1 MRGRWI
7 AVALVGTVVGG
18 ISAVVGVRAGES
30 LPGTNVAGVDVGG
43 LGRADLRAALTGL
56 EDTRTE
62 GELPLVAD
70 DVKAGLDRSLVDV
83 DLDASVDQAL
93 SAGRDGPVGFVLG
106 PLLERGDRDVALQL
120 SIDQARLSTRLDE
133 LATLVDRPS
142 TPGGFAIS
150 GVTATPVSPTAG
162 RTLDRDAA
170 RLPLGEA
177 LRTGQSEPVTL
188 PVLITEPA
196 ATPADVARVTAAA
209 QKALTTSYT
218 LTVGAV
224 ALTFNPA
231 EVAPLLRPTA
241 PDGSLAL
248 TLDAAG
254 LTALVTAK
262 AAPLAVAPRSASF
275 SVESAAP
282 VLDGK
287 DDLSFSPVPAA
298 VSVVPAVTGRA
309 VDVAAA
315 ATALTS
321 IIPVGTATGALQ
333 VTAVEPPLSTA
344 VAQGAGV
351 TSLVGTFTTYF
362 QAGQPRATN
371 IRRIAE
377 LVNGTYV
384 PAGEKFSL
392 NGAAGERTKARGFLA
407 DSAIVD
413 GVLVDEV
420 GGGVS
425 QFATTIF
432 NAAFF
437 AGLPIERHKPHS
449 FYISRY
455 PAGRESTVYF
465 GQLDVRFRND
475 TSHGLLVRTSST
487 RSSVTV
493 ELYGDNG
500 GRAVSAD
507 HLPRVPRPDGGFT
520 IEVVRSVT
528 GGDGVTSRRV
538 FKTAYDP
545 PPPPIP

>member
-7 AVALVGTVVGG
+7 AAALIVTAAGGIGTVVG
-18 ISAVVGVRAGES
+18 VRSGEA
-30 LPGTNVAGVDVGG
+30 LPGTSVAGVQVGG
-43 LGRADLRAALTGL
+43 LGRADVRAALAGL
-56 EDTRTE
+56 EDDRTE
-62 GELPLVAD
+62 GELPLRAAD
-70 DVKAGLDRSLVDV
+70 VQAGLDRSLVDV
-83 DLDASVDQAL
+83 DLDGSIDRAL
-93 SAGRDGPVGFVLG
+93 SVGRDGPFEFVLG
-106 PLLERGDRDVALQL
+106 PLLDRGDRDVDLRL
-120 SIDQARLSTRLDE
+120 SIDEPRLSTRLDE
-133 LATLVDRPS
+133 LALLVDRPS
-142 TPGGFAIS
+142 APGGFSIS
-150 GVTATPVSPTAG
+150 GVTATPVAPTTG

-170 RLPLGEA
+170 RVPLGEA
-177 LRTGQSEPVTL
+177 LRTGRSEPVTL
-188 PVLITEPA
+188 PVTISEPG

-209 QKALTTSYT
+209 QKALATSYT
-218 LTVGAV
+218 LSTGDAS
-224 ALTFNPA
+224 LTFSPA
-231 EVAPLLRPTA
+231 DVAPLLRANAT
-241 PDGSLAL
+241 DGSLAL
-248 TLDAAG
+248 TVDPAR

-262 AAPLAVAPRSASF
+262 AAPLATPPRPASF
-275 SVESAAP
+275 TVASTAP

-287 DDLSFSPVPAA
+287 DDLSWGPVPAD
-298 VSVVPAVTGRA
+298 VSVVPAATGRA
-309 VDVAAA
+309 VNVPAAMTTLTPMIA
-315 ATALTS
+315 A
-321 IIPVGTATGALQ
+321 GTATGALPID
-333 VTAVEPPLSTA
+333 VIEPPLTTA
-344 VAQGAGV
+344 VAQGAGI

-377 LVNGTYV
+377 LVDGTYV
-384 PAGEKFSL
+384 PAGQKFSL
-392 NGAAGERTKARGFLA
+392 NGAAGERTTGRGFLA
-407 DSAIVD
+407 DSAIVA

-425 QFATTIF
+425 QFATTMF

-437 AGLPIERHKPHS
+437 AGLPIEQHKPHS

-475 TSHGLLVRTSST
+475 TSHGLLVRTRST
-487 RSSVTV
+487 PSSVTV

-538 FKTAYDP
+538 FKTSYDP
-545 PPPPIP
+545 PPPPTP

>member
-7 AVALVGTVVGG
+7 AAALIVTAAGGIGTVVG
-18 ISAVVGVRAGES
+18 VRSGEA
-30 LPGTNVAGVDVGG
+30 LPGTSVAGVQVGG
-43 LGRADLRAALTGL
+43 LGRADVRAALAGL
-56 EDTRTE
+56 EDDRTE
-62 GELPLVAD
+62 GELPLRAAD
-70 DVKAGLDRSLVDV
+70 VQAGLDRSLVDV
-83 DLDASVDQAL
+83 DLDGSIDRAL
-93 SAGRDGPVGFVLG
+93 SVGRDGPFEFVLG
-106 PLLERGDRDVALQL
+106 PLLDRGDRDVDLRL
-120 SIDQARLSTRLDE
+120 SIDEPRLSTRLDE
-133 LATLVDRPS
+133 LALLVDRPS
-142 TPGGFAIS
+142 APGGFSIS
-150 GVTATPVSPTAG
+150 GVTATPVAPTTG

-170 RLPLGEA
+170 RVPLGEA
-177 LRTGQSEPVTL
+177 LRTGRSEPVTL
-188 PVLITEPA
+188 PVTISEPG

-209 QKALTTSYT
+209 QKALATSYT
-218 LTVGAV
+218 LSTGDAS
-224 ALTFNPA
+224 LTFSPA
-231 EVAPLLRPTA
+231 DVAPLLRANAT
-241 PDGSLAL
+241 DGSLAL
-248 TLDAAG
+248 TVDPAR

-262 AAPLAVAPRSASF
+262 AAPLATPPRPASF
-275 SVESAAP
+275 TVASTAP

-287 DDLSFSPVPAA
+287 DDLSWGPVPAD
-298 VSVVPAVTGRA
+298 VSVVPAATGRA
-309 VDVAAA
+309 VNVPAAMTTLTPMIA
-315 ATALTS
+315 A
-321 IIPVGTATGALQ
+321 GTATGALPID
-333 VTAVEPPLSTA
+333 VIEPPLTTA
-344 VAQGAGV
+344 VAQGAGI

-377 LVNGTYV
+377 LVDGTYV
-384 PAGEKFSL
+384 PAGQKFSL
-392 NGAAGERTKARGFLA
+392 NGAAGERTTGRGFLA

-425 QFATTIF
+425 QFATTMF

-437 AGLPIERHKPHS
+437 AGLPIEQHKPHS

-475 TSHGLLVRTSST
+475 TSHGLLVRTRST
-487 RSSVTV
+487 PSSVTV

-538 FKTAYDP
+538 FKTSYDP
-545 PPPPIP
+545 PPPPTP